1 MTRWHA
7 DDQLLNAYAGGRLDR
22 ARAASVEQHLT
33 GCARCRAAV
42 APHADPALL
51 GRAWAEIAD
60 RMDRPRMSLF
70 ERTLIGLG
78 LSAPA
83 ARLAAGASA
92 ARRAWVI
99 GCVLVAAFALL
110 ARDMQDLT
118 VGMWFLAVA
127 PLAPLTGVA
136 LAYGPGAFPM
146 HDVVAA
152 APYPR
157 LRLILLR
164 CLPVLP
170 MTVLLM
176 VVGGAVLPYAAQAAL
191 WLLPGLALAA
201 VSLAA
206 EPLVGASPSIA
217 GLAALWIGYVVASRV
232 ATGSALSAFSLAV
245 QLLSLV
251 IVLAAAAVTVL
262 RTRRTRGFP

>member
-1 MTRWHA
+1 MTPWHA
-7 DDQLLNAYAGGRLDR
+7 DDQLLGAYAEGRLDR
-22 ARAASVEQHLT
+22 ARAASVEQHVT
-33 GCARCRAAV
+33 GCARCRAAI
-42 APHADPALL
+42 APHADPTLL
-51 GRAWAEIAD
+51 ARAWTEIGD
-60 RMDRPRMSLF
+60 RVDRPRVSLF
-70 ERTLIGLG
+70 ERVLIGLG

-110 ARDMQDLT
+110 AQDMQDLT
-118 VGMWFLAVA
+118 VGMWFLTVA

-146 HDVVAA
+146 HDVAAA

-164 CLPVLP
+164 CLPVVP
-170 MTVLLM
+170 MTALLLL
-176 VVGGAVLPYAAQAAL
+176 VGGAVLPYTAQAAL
-191 WLLPGLALAA
+191 WLLPGLALAG
-201 VSLAA
+201 VSLIA
-206 EPLVGASPSIA
+206 EPLIGAGPAIA
-217 GLAALWIGYVVASRV
+217 GLATLWVAYVVTTRV
-232 ATGSALSAFSLAV
+232 ATGSTLSAFSPAV

-251 IVLAAAAVTVL
+251 VVLAVAAVTVL
-262 RTRRTRGFP
+262 RTRTRRFP

>member
-1 MTRWHA
+1 MTAWHA
-7 DDQLLNAYAGGRLDR
+7 DDQLLSVYAEGRLDR
-22 ARAASVEQHLT
+22 ARAASIEQHLT

-42 APHADPALL
+42 ATHADDALL
-51 GRAWAEIAD
+51 ARAWTEIAD
-60 RMDRPRMSLF
+60 KLDRPRVSLF
-70 ERTLIGLG
+70 ERALIGLG

-118 VGMWFLAVA
+118 VGTWFLSVA

-136 LAYGPGAFPM
+136 LAYGPGSFPM

-176 VVGGAVLPYAAQAAL
+176 VVGGAVLPYTAQAAL

-201 VSLAA
+201 SSLAA
-206 EPLVGASPSIA
+206 EPLVGAGPSVA
-217 GLAALWIGYVVASRV
+217 GPATLWIAYVVASRF
-232 ATGSALSAFSLAV
+232 ATGSALSAFSAPV

-251 IVLAAAAVTVL
+251 IVVAAAAVTVVL
-262 RTRRTRGFP
+262 TRRTRSFP